1 MGTNRKLL
9 PRGLA
14 LTLVAI
20 ALLATTALCAFHT
33 INTINTDHI
42 LTVFYSWLVSA
53 TAGILL
59 IISWV
64 QAAVFYR
71 SAPTIARRIVFLVVV
86 WVALLSLLRVL
97 SPWVRLSDRVEML
110 TIIDALSPGFV
121 LSAIAA
127 GVVLVILRNSVDR
140 RAISL
145 AGILIGGF
153 ALLLVILMQYP
164 ELTRTSIYPTPKTA
178 LEAKLSSLYEDV
190 NTASVEILQSQQM
203 GDVLVL
209 WWRFK
214 PTGQWTYLAQNETLE
229 LNQERWCT
237 VVSDLT
243 FHRTIYGSG
252 WASPI
257 GGRDCADGHAG
268 FVFTG
273 SIAYAYGANESGHM
287 ARVQWDDGQVD
298 EVLLID
304 GYYLILR
311 EAVANRITKTQV
323 TIQDV
328 GGRTVY
334 ENLNWEP

>member
-1 MGTNRKLL
+1 
-9 PRGLA
+9 
-14 LTLVAI
+14 
-20 ALLATTALCAFHT
+20 
-33 INTINTDHI
+33 
-42 LTVFYSWLVSA
+42 
-53 TAGILL
+53 
-59 IISWV
+59 
-64 QAAVFYR
+64 
-71 SAPTIARRIVFLVVV
+71 
-86 WVALLSLLRVL
+86 
-97 SPWVRLSDRVEML
+97 ML
-110 TIIDALSPGFV
+110 TIVHALSPGLAFSV
-121 LSAIAA
+121 IAA
-127 GVVLVILRNSVDR
+127 GIVLVILRNSVSR

-153 ALLLVILMQYP
+153 VLLLVILMQYP
-164 ELTRTSIYPTPKTA
+164 ELTRTDIYPTPKTA

-214 PTGQWTYLAQNETLE
+214 PTGQWTYLAQDETLE
-229 LNQERWCT
+229 PNQDRWCT

-252 WASPI
+252 WASRF
-257 GGRDCADGHAG
+257 GGRECADGHAG
-268 FVFTG
+268 FVFTR

-298 EVLLID
+298 EVLLVD

-311 EAVANRITKTQV
+311 EAFANGIYQFQV
-323 TIQDV
+323 TIQDA

-334 ENLNWEP
+334 ENLNWQP